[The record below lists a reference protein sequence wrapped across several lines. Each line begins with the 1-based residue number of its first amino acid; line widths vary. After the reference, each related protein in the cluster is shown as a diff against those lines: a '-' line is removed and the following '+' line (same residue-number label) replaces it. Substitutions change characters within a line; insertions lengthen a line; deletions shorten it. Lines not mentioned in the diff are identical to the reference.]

1 MRNVSTSFILQLPIP
16 DLVGKTI
23 GLYFGAHWCPPSR
36 AFTKLLIETY
46 NELENSEIGSFKIV
60 FISMDRDE
68 NEFMASLKEMPWL
81 AIPYSD
87 KSRHDLSRIFNIKWI
102 PSLIILGANGE
113 TISRDGRT
121 MIARYGSLAFPF
133 TEKRSKEVERMLGE
147 DGERLP
153 RLVSDPRHE
162 HLLKLDMARNYVCDV
177 CQRTGRFWVFSCSQ
191 CDFDLHPSCH
201 RER

>member
-1 MRNVSTSFILQLPIP
+1 M
-16 DLVGKTI
+16 
-23 GLYFGAHWCPPSR
+23 
-36 AFTKLLIETY
+36 LIETY

-102 PSLIILGANGE
+102 PSLINLGANVE

-121 MIARYGSLAFPF
+121 MIAR
-133 TEKRSKEVERMLGE
+133 
-147 DGERLP
+147 
-153 RLVSDPRHE
+153 
-162 HLLKLDMARNYVCDV
+162 
-177 CQRTGRFWVFSCSQ
+177 
-191 CDFDLHPSCH
+191 
-201 RER
+201 